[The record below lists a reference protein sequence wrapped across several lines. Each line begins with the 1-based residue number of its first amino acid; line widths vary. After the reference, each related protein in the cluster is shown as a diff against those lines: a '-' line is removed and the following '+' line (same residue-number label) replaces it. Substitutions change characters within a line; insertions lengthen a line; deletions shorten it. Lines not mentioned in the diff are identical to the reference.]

1 MQRRSALTNM
11 QANNTS
17 SLRALYYPENL
28 ERYCRK
34 LHREMKSALE
44 ETGAHMLF
52 LVFGFLEFPEKGP
65 ADRTMTAP
73 LISVPVTIEK
83 GDIDRET
90 RHYRYHI
97 SHTGEELSEN
107 LSLREKLR
115 QDYGFD
121 LPTFDEGENT
131 PNDYFSEI
139 QRAIQNKHRWKIKR
153 QMTMA
158 LLSFTKMLLVR
169 DIDPTKW
176 PTFRN
181 KESALAD
188 HPIVRMVFEGV
199 RNIDGGTDRAFG
211 EDYDIDGHP
220 LNNIPLIYDAD

>member
-1 MQRRSALTNM
+1 MPMPHQQTGQINSDSETDDLFTGRLPILEALEKLRLRLLDLTLHNRLLNFRHSPGKCIQFVDVQPNVVFHRLMEGTDKRIFLLPIPEPHRREWINVAGRLTKPDAKDYAKKIGIDPSFDLALANM

-97 SHTGEELSEN
+97 SHTGEGLSEN
-107 LSLREKLR
+107 LSL
-115 QDYGFD
+115 
-121 LPTFDEGENT
+121 
-131 PNDYFSEI
+131 
-139 QRAIQNKHRWKIKR
+139 
-153 QMTMA
+153 
-158 LLSFTKMLLVR
+158 
-169 DIDPTKW
+169 
-176 PTFRN
+176 
-181 KESALAD
+181 
-188 HPIVRMVFEGV
+188 
-199 RNIDGGTDRAFG
+199 
-211 EDYDIDGHP
+211 
-220 LNNIPLIYDAD
+220 